1 MEVVT
6 WMGIVVIARLMTREE
21 ATAIA
26 HSAPEIIVEIL
37 LKLSARIEELERKV
51 AELTRDSSN
60 SSKPPSSDGPI
71 TKPKPRRTKKSR
83 KRKPGGQPGHK
94 GHNREMI
101 PTQDADVVED
111 ILPESCANCHSRFQ
125 SGLDGSELLGRYLRY
140 QMIDI
145 PPIVPHV
152 TEYHLRC
159 VKCEC
164 GATTWAEIPS
174 NARSGFGT
182 RLTALLVYLTAC
194 HRVTRRG
201 CQDIARTLLGFDIS
215 LGSVC
220 KLHQEVSQSLEPAC
234 EQVRRALSAQEV
246 LNVDETGWRSM
257 GKRMWLWIFVASHM
271 AFFTVSRSRG
281 SKVLKEVIGAVYSGI
296 LCSDRFSAYNAY
308 HKGLRQVCW
317 AHILRDLK
325 GVKHACRSPDAVKF
339 SKWMLKEI
347 GRMFALWHAFRDEQ
361 LDRQVL
367 VRKSVPIRARM
378 NRCLQIY
385 LHSSDHEVH
394 TFAKGLLKSWAHLFT
409 FLEHEGVEPTNN
421 SAERGIRPAVQW
433 RKICFGNRSEKGELL
448 TARLLTA
455 TRTCILQ
462 QTNPF
467 EFLVDSLN
475 AHRQHLNY
483 PSLVTAS
490 R

>member
-1 MEVVT
+1 M
-6 WMGIVVIARLMTREE
+6 ALSMTREE

-26 HSAPEIIVEIL
+26 YGDPEIVVEVL
-37 LKLSARIEELERKV
+37 LQLSASVERLQCRVEQLERKV
-51 AELTRDSSN
+51 AELTKDSSN
-60 SSKPPSSDGPI
+60 SSKPPSSDGPA
-71 TKPKPRRTKKSR
+71 TKPKPRRAKKSR
-83 KRKPGGQPGHK
+83 MRKPGGQPGHK
-94 GHNREMI
+94 GHNRELI
-101 PTQDADVVED
+101 PTEEVDAVKEL
-111 ILPESCANCHSRFQ
+111 LPESCEQCRSPLQAAT
-125 SGLDGSELLGRYLRY
+125 GGSELLGNYLRY
-140 QMIDI
+140 QVIDI
-145 PPIVPHV
+145 PPIKARV

-159 VKCEC
+159 VKCGC

-174 NARSGFGT
+174 HARSGFGA

-201 CQDIARTLLGFDIS
+201 CQEIAQTLLGIDIS

-220 KLHQEVSQSLEPAC
+220 KLHQEVSQALEPSYL
-234 EQVRRALSAQEV
+234 EVRKTLSDQAV

-257 GKRMWLWIFVASHM
+257 GKRMWLWIFVTSHT

-281 SKVLKEVIGAVYSGI
+281 SKVLKEVIGAVFSGV

-325 GVKHACRSPDAVKF
+325 GVKHPCRSPDAVKF

-347 GRMFALWHAFRDEQ
+347 GRMFTLWHACRAGNV
-361 LDRQVL
+361 DRQTL
-367 VRKSVPIRARM
+367 VQKSVPIKARM

-385 LHSSDHEVH
+385 LDSSDHEVH
-394 TFAKGLLKSWAHLFT
+394 TFAKGLLKHWPHLFT
-409 FLEHEGVEPTNN
+409 FLAHEGVEPTNN

-448 TARLLTA
+448 TARLLTV

-462 QTNPF
+462 QRNPF
-467 EFLVDSLN
+467 EFLVDSLK
-475 AHRQHLNY
+475 AHRQGRTS
-483 PSLVTAS
+483 PSLLTAS